1 MLVVCIDELVLNIFK
16 NIVHPVEDQEVPV
29 GRKSQKLAEILDVK
43 HQNGGCNRTAKHTI
57 FPAKPQVGLLFPVN

>member
-1 MLVVCIDELVLNIFK
+1 
-16 NIVHPVEDQEVPV
+16 VPV